1 MANEIERLKNVYIKY
16 LQSVQQN
23 GTWMSPIVQPEI
35 SRQMNL
41 IKKARNLQQIA
52 SINSIPSWFEGILFK
67 GIQPLSGEPINY
79 IKFNF
84 DSSPT
89 GWNGLYGQTKNYSLT
104 CALSR
109 TTLDPSTD
117 GTTSILCLSGGFG
130 KNKEWYPFKFLF
142 SGISP
147 YFSQTDTEI
156 KVNYKENQFSITQN
170 EIKGKIKI
178 NGKIFSFNAI
188 PKSNAVYNGRNGC
201 VPICFGGVGTN
212 YWSFTDLQ
220 LTITENRENREN
232 TELGLGWFD
241 HQWIS
246 TGVPNGFWKQFLFGL
261 INDNKSKIGLKWI
274 WLAMQKTSDLKN
286 TNEQFAGSFNISS
299 NIQKGSILNGKCI
312 HYVNGKVTN
321 YSKPF
326 QLEVIDFKENYPVVL
341 KVKIDNTELTM
352 TPKNDSA
359 NIVELLS
366 GIKNWE
372 GPAEI
377 KENNKNW
384 GVGFIEVINLKP
396 GNSGI
401 EDIIKAQG
409 LIQNNL
415 NFPKYFSNSYT
426 VFVIL
431 GAIILSLCIYIVI
444 KPFYK
449 NK

>member
-1 MANEIERLKNVYIKY
+1 MENEIERLKKIYVKY
-16 LQSVQQN
+16 LQSVQNN
-23 GTWMSPIVQPEI
+23 GTWMSPIIQPEI
-35 SRQMNL
+35 NRQMNL
-41 IKKARNLQQIA
+41 IKNAKNLQQIA
-52 SINSIPSWFEGILFK
+52 SISTIPSWFDGILFK
-67 GIQPLSGEPINY
+67 GIQPLSGKPINHL
-79 IKFNF
+79 KFNF

-89 GWNGLYGQTKNYSLT
+89 GWVGIYGQTQTYSVT

-109 TTLDPSTD
+109 TTLNPSSD

-142 SGISP
+142 PGVST
-147 YFSQTDTEI
+147 YFSQSDTTI
-156 KVNYKENQFSITQN
+156 KITYNGNTFSIQQN
-170 EIKGKIKI
+170 EIKGDIIIK
-178 NGKIFSFNAI
+178 GKSFTFNAV
-188 PKSNAVYNGRNGC
+188 PNSNAIYNGINGC

-212 YWSFTDLQ
+212 YWSFTNLQ
-220 LTITENRENREN
+220 LTITETGTGT
-232 TELGLGWFD
+232 TETGLGWFD

-246 TGVPNGFWKQFLFGL
+246 TGVPNGFWEQFLFGL

-286 TNEQFAGSFNISS
+286 TNEQYAGSFNISS
-299 NIQKGSILNGKCI
+299 NVQKGNILNGNCI
-312 HYVNGKVTN
+312 HYINGKVTN
-321 YSKPF
+321 YSKQF
-326 QLEVIDFKENYPVVL
+326 QVEIIELKDGYPVVL
-341 KVKIDNTELTM
+341 KVKIDDRELNM
-352 TPKNDSA
+352 TPKST

-372 GPAEI
+372 GPVKI
-377 KENNKNW
+377 TENGKDW
-384 GVGFIEVINLKP
+384 GVGFIEVNNLKP

-401 EDIIKAQG
+401 EEILKSQG

-426 VFVIL
+426 MFVIL
-431 GAIILSLCIYIVI
+431 GAIILLICIYIAI